1 MFCPKCG
8 TQNPETGKFC
18 RTCGTDLG
26 DVSAIMSGAPV
37 TVGDA
42 GTSRMSRRAKR
53 RQDPGEVQSDAL
65 KNIITGIGFLII
77 GFALLISGIGHS
89 WWWSM
94 IFPSVYYLAKGIP
107 DYIRYERMLAD
118 RSSSNA
124 AAPQPLTGQP
134 QENYAL
140 PPNQTGY
147 VSPQSPYKTEDLVP
161 PSVTDGTTRHLEINS
176 EGETM
181 TLPKKP

>member
-1 MFCPKCG
+1 
-8 TQNPETGKFC
+8 
-18 RTCGTDLG
+18 
-26 DVSAIMSGAPV
+26 MSGAPV
-37 TVGDA
+37 TIGDA
-42 GTSRMSRRAKR
+42 GTGKISRRAKR

-65 KNIITGIGFLII
+65 KNIITGMGFLVIAI
-77 GFALLISGIGHS
+77 ALLISGIGRS

-94 IFPSVYYLAKGIP
+94 IFPSVYCLAKGIP

-124 AAPQPLTGQP
+124 AAPQPLMDQP
-134 QENYAL
+134 QPQFSL
-140 PPNQTGY
+140 PPNQTEY
-147 VSPQSPYKTEDLVP
+147 ASPPESPYKTEDLVP

-181 TLPKKP
+181 TLPKKL

>member
-1 MFCPKCG
+1 
-8 TQNPETGKFC
+8 
-18 RTCGTDLG
+18 
-26 DVSAIMSGAPV
+26 MSGAPV
-37 TVGDA
+37 TIDDA
-42 GTSRMSRRAKR
+42 GTAKISRRAKR

-65 KNIITGIGFLII
+65 KNIITGVGFLII
-77 GFALLISGIGHS
+77 GIALLISGIGRS

-94 IFPSVYYLAKGIP
+94 VFPSVYYLAKGIP
-107 DYIRYERMLAD
+107 DYIRYERMLAE

-124 AAPQPLTGQP
+124 APQPLMGQP
-134 QENYAL
+134 QPQFSL
-140 PPNQTGY
+140 PPNRTDY
-147 VSPQSPYKTEDLVP
+147 ASPESPYKTEDLVP

>member
-1 MFCPKCG
+1 
-8 TQNPETGKFC
+8 
-18 RTCGTDLG
+18 
-26 DVSAIMSGAPV
+26 MSGAPV
-37 TVGDA
+37 SIDDA
-42 GTSRMSRRAKR
+42 GSPRLSRRAKR

-65 KNIITGIGFLII
+65 KNIITGIGFLVI
-77 GFALLISGIGHS
+77 GIGLLISGIGRS

-94 IFPSVYYLAKGIP
+94 IFPSVYCLAKGIP

-118 RSSSNA
+118 RSASN
-124 AAPQPLTGQP
+124 AAPQPLMGQP
-134 QENYAL
+134 QPQFSL
-140 PPNQTGY
+140 PPDQTGY
-147 VSPQSPYKTEDLVP
+147 VSPESPYKTEGLAP